1 MGEEN
6 EGAGTGKTEGAIRQ
20 GFSPEDIS
28 RPDLPL
34 ASLLEKTTGALLRYR
49 PTGFV
54 ALKYLFSHFYLDAK
68 ETLLHMVLKEEEQR
82 TAFNWLPVF
91 FGFGC
96 FIYFKAYGEPVLT
109 VLVMTAILFSG
120 FAWRRE
126 FHGRGFYILMA
137 LAMVFSGM
145 AAGKIRTISVATPII
160 ERQITTKISGLVLS
174 VSKNTRG
181 APRYLIRP
189 IEAEEI
195 ETKNLPQKIR
205 LSAASK
211 HEPVLAGQ
219 VISGLARIYP
229 FSGPAY
235 PGGYDFSFYAWFKG
249 IGGTGFFMG
258 KPKLAETSVDL
269 TIGDQISIEINR
281 VRSSIEKRLLRAM
294 PGEAGDIAVALI
306 TGNRSGLDKKTQ
318 ESLRKS
324 GLAHILAIS
333 GLHMAL
339 VTLTIV
345 WLVRAIL
352 ALFPFLVLRYPVH
365 KWAAFTGFVAASSY
379 LTISGA
385 GIATQRAWIMI
396 SVMLLST
403 LMDRRAI
410 TMRSVAIAALIILI
424 MAPDSLLSPG
434 FQMSFAAVAALVA
447 SYEALRKWRERR
459 PKTYTSGS
467 RTVSLIRS
475 LGSYIAGLGFSS
487 LIAGGAT
494 ALFAAYH
501 FHQVAPMGLFANLG
515 ALPIVSLAVMPLA
528 LFSVLLMPY
537 GLESLVL
544 TPLATAINWVVGV
557 SDWINS
563 FGAPGVTGIL
573 PSGFLVLGIASLL
586 LMALLKTKLRLF
598 GLVFL
603 IPLPFLTDVPQ
614 PPDIIVAETGRAI
627 AVKNDEGGL
636 ELLYPR
642 RNKFITDIWKKAWPV
657 FVDRKKIPKNPECN
671 KGQCIKVLENG
682 AKLYVVYK
690 PALLEPACEQAD
702 ILIAP
707 RLWWVNC
714 RERTPVLIL
723 KRHDFEQYGTHAIY
737 FSDDSKFSL
746 AGENYRIERALP
758 NTSRPWNRRVPKK
771 L

>member
-1 MGEEN
+1 MDEEN
-6 EGAGTGKTEGAIRQ
+6 EDAGTEKSEGVVRQ
-20 GFSPEDIS
+20 SFLPEEFLHPESSEPAPI
-28 RPDLPL
+28 
-34 ASLLEKTTGALLRYR
+34 EKAFYALLRQR
-49 PTGFV
+49 PKRLA
-54 ALKYLFSHFYLDAK
+54 ALKFRISQTYLD
-68 ETLLHMVLKEEEQR
+68 TTQSLYNMVLREGDQR
-82 TAFNWLPVF
+82 TPFNWLPVF
-91 FGFGC
+91 FGIGC
-96 FIYFKAYGEPVLT
+96 FIYFKAYTEPMLFALVLT
-109 VLVMTAILFSG
+109 AAIFSVL
-120 FAWRRE
+120 AWRRV
-126 FHGRGFYILMA
+126 FHGRGFFVLVA
-137 LAMVFSGM
+137 FAMVFSGM
-145 AAGKIRTISVATPII
+145 AAGKFRTLSVATPLI
-160 ERQITTKISGLVLS
+160 ERQITTKISGLVLA

-189 IEAEEI
+189 IDAEEI
-195 ETKNLPQKIR
+195 ETKNLPGKIR

-211 HEPVLAGQ
+211 HTPVLPGQ

-235 PGGYDFSFYAWFKG
+235 PGGYDFSFYAWFRG

-258 KPKLAETSVDL
+258 KPKLTEISVDL
-269 TIGDQISIEINR
+269 SVGDKILLGINQMRGTIEA
-281 VRSSIEKRLLRAM
+281 RLHRAM

-306 TGNRSGLDKKTQ
+306 TGNRSGLDKATQ

-365 KWAAFTGFVAASSY
+365 KWAAFMGFVAASSY

-424 MAPDSLLSPG
+424 VAPDSLLSPG
-434 FQMSFAAVAALVA
+434 FQMSFAAVTALVA
-447 SYEALRKWRERR
+447 SYEALRKWREGRS
-459 PKTYTSGS
+459 KNYTSNSKTMSLVGS
-467 RTVSLIRS
+467 LW
-475 LGSYIAGLGFSS
+475 SYVAGMGFSS
-487 LIAGGAT
+487 IIAGSAT

-528 LFSVLLMPY
+528 LFSILLMPY

-544 TPLATAINWVVGV
+544 VPLSTAIYWVVDV

-563 FGAPGVTGIL
+563 FGAPGVTGVL
-573 PSGFLVLGIASLL
+573 PVGFLALGIAALL
-586 LMALLKTKLRLF
+586 VMTLLKTRLRLF
-598 GLVFL
+598 GLVL
-603 IPLPFLTDVPQ
+603 LMPIPFLSDAPQ
-614 PPDIIVAETGRAI
+614 PPDVIVAETGRAI
-627 AVKNDEGGL
+627 AVKNGEGGL

-657 FVDRKKIPKNPECN
+657 FVDNKKASKNPECN
-671 KGQCIKVLENG
+671 KDQCIKLLDNG

-690 PALLEPACEQAD
+690 PALLKPACENAD

-714 RERTPVLIL
+714 RTRTPGLIL
-723 KRHDFEQYGTHAIY
+723 KRHDFEQYGTHTIY
-737 FSDDSKFSL
+737 FVKDEAASKQ
-746 AGENYRIERALP
+746 YRIERALP
-758 NTSRPWNRRVPKK
+758 DMSRPWNRRVPEK

>member
-6 EGAGTGKTEGAIRQ
+6 EDAGTGEEGAARQ
-20 GFSPEDIS
+20 AFLPREQLHSK
-28 RPDLPL
+28 LPL
-34 ASLLEKTTGALLRYR
+34 PSLLENSAGRLLLQQPKRLAAY
-49 PTGFV
+49 
-54 ALKYLFSHFYLDAK
+54 KYWISHFYLNMV
-68 ETLLHMVLKEEEQR
+68 ESLHNLVLREGDQR
-82 TAFNWLPVF
+82 TPFNLLPVF
-91 FGFGC
+91 FAIGC
-96 FIYFKAYGEPVLT
+96 FSYFKAYSEPMLWSLIASAV
-109 VLVMTAILFSG
+109 LFSV
-120 FAWRRE
+120 FAWRRV
-126 FHGRGFYILMA
+126 FHGRGFYILMILA
-137 LAMVFSGM
+137 LVFSGM
-145 AAGKIRTISVATPII
+145 AAGKIRTDLVATPII
-160 ERQITTKISGLVLS
+160 ERQTTTKLSGVVLS
-174 VSKNTRG
+174 VTKNARG

-195 ETKNLPQKIR
+195 ENINLPRKIR

-211 HEPVLAGQ
+211 HEPIFPGQ

-258 KPKLAETSVDL
+258 KPKLADTDIELNFS
-269 TIGDQISIEINR
+269 DQVSIRINR
-281 VRSSIEKRLLRAM
+281 VRSAIETRLHRAL
-294 PGEAGDIAVALI
+294 PGEEGDIAIALI
-306 TGNRSGLDKKTQ
+306 TGNRSGLDKETQ

-352 ALFPFLVLRYPVH
+352 ALFPTLVLRYPVH
-365 KWAAFTGFVAASSY
+365 KWAAFAGFVAASSY

-424 MAPDSLLSPG
+424 IAPESLLSPG

-459 PKTYTSGS
+459 PKEYTASSKTMSLVGS
-467 RTVSLIRS
+467 FSRYV
-475 LGSYIAGLGFSS
+475 AGLGFSS

-501 FHQVAPMGLFANLG
+501 FHQVAPLGLFANLG

-528 LFSVLLMPY
+528 LFSILLMPY
-537 GLESLVL
+537 GLEGLVL
-544 TPLATAINWVVGV
+544 TPLGIAINWVINV

-573 PSGFLVLGIASLL
+573 PVGFLALGITSLL
-586 LMALLKTKLRLF
+586 TMTLLKTRLRLF

-603 IPLPFLTDVPQ
+603 VPLPFLSNA
-614 PPDIIVAETGRAI
+614 PPAPNIIVAETGRAI

-642 RNKFITDIWKKAWPV
+642 RNKFITDIWKKTWPV
-657 FVDRKKIPKNPECN
+657 FVDSNKVTKNPDCN
-671 KGQCIKVLENG
+671 KDQCIKILNNG

-690 PALLEPACEQAD
+690 PALLKPACENAD

-707 RLWWVNC
+707 QLWWVNC
-714 RERTPVLIL
+714 RTKTPALIL
-723 KRHDFEQYGTHAIY
+723 KRHDFEQFGTHAIY
-737 FSDDSKFSL
+737 FAKDKTASKQ
-746 AGENYRIERALP
+746 YRIERALP
-758 NTSRPWNRRVPKK
+758 DMSRPWNRRVQEKP
-771 L
+771 

>member
-6 EGAGTGKTEGAIRQ
+6 EGAGTEKSEGAIRQ
-20 GFSPEDIS
+20 SILLDEKLRS
-28 RPDLPL
+28 DLP
-34 ASLLEKTTGALLRYR
+34 SPTLLEKTANALLRQR
-49 PTGFV
+49 PKRLV
-54 ALKYLFSHFYLDAK
+54 ALKFRISQYYLDAM
-68 ETLLHMVLKEEEQR
+68 ENLHNMVLKEGDQR
-82 TAFNWLPVF
+82 TPFNWLPVF
-91 FGFGC
+91 FGIGC
-96 FIYFKAYGEPVLT
+96 FIYFKAYSEPMFLAVA
-109 VLVMTAILFSG
+109 VSAVLFSLL
-120 FAWRRE
+120 AWRQV
-126 FHGRGFYILMA
+126 FHGRGFFILMA

-145 AAGKIRTISVATPII
+145 VAGKIRTLSVATPII

-174 VSKNTRG
+174 VSQNTRG

-195 ETKNLPQKIR
+195 ETKNLPRIIR

-211 HEPVLAGQ
+211 HEPVLPGQ
-219 VISGLARIYP
+219 VIYGLARIYP

-235 PGGYDFSFYAWFKG
+235 PGGYDFSFYAWFRG

-258 KPKLAETSVDL
+258 KPKLIEAAVDL
-269 TIGDQISIEINR
+269 SFGDKVSLAINR
-281 VRSSIEKRLLRAM
+281 VRSIIEVRLHRAM

-339 VTLTIV
+339 VTLTII

-365 KWAAFTGFVAASSY
+365 KWAAFAGFVAASSY

-385 GIATQRAWIMI
+385 SIATQRAWIMI

-410 TMRSVAIAALIILI
+410 TMRSVAIAALIILV

-434 FQMSFAAVAALVA
+434 FQMSFAAVTALVA
-447 SYEALRKWRERR
+447 SYEALRKWSERR
-459 PKTYTSGS
+459 SRNFTSNSKTG
-467 RTVSLIRS
+467 SLIGS
-475 LGSYIAGLGFSS
+475 LWRYVAGMGFSS

-501 FHQVAPMGLFANLG
+501 FHQVAPMGIFANLG

-528 LFSVLLMPY
+528 LFSILLMPY

-544 TPLATAINWVVGV
+544 TPLAIAINWVVDV

-563 FGAPGVTGIL
+563 FEAPGVTGML
-573 PSGFLVLGIASLL
+573 PVGFLTLGILSLL
-586 LMALLKTKLRLF
+586 MMTLLKTKLRLIGVLF
-598 GLVFL
+598 LLL
-603 IPLPFLTDVPQ
+603 IPFLSYAQ
-614 PPDIIVAETGRAI
+614 PSPDIIVAETGRAI
-627 AVKNDEGGL
+627 AVKNGEGGL

-642 RNKFITDIWKKAWPV
+642 RNKFITDIWKKTWPV
-657 FVDRKKIPKNPECN
+657 FVNHKKTPKNPECN
-671 KGQCIKVLENG
+671 KDQCIKILDNG

-690 PALLEPACEQAD
+690 PALLKPACESAD

-714 RERTPVLIL
+714 RERMPGLIL
-723 KRHDFEQYGTHAIY
+723 KRHDFEQYGSHTIY
-737 FSDDSKFSL
+737 FVKDKSAS
-746 AGENYRIERALP
+746 AQYRIERALP
-758 NTSRPWNRRVPKK
+758 DISRPWNRRVPEK

>member
-1 MGEEN
+1 MGEETEN
-6 EGAGTGKTEGAIRQ
+6 AGTGKSEGVTRQ
-20 GFSPEDIS
+20 DTLPDDRLRPVFPE
-28 RPDLPL
+28 PLPIK
-34 ASLLEKTTGALLRYR
+34 KTFGALFGQHPKWFVTLNYR
-49 PTGFV
+49 V
-54 ALKYLFSHFYLDAK
+54 SQYYLNGAA
-68 ETLLHMVLKEEEQR
+68 TLHNMMLKEGDQR
-82 TAFNWLPVF
+82 TLFNWLPVF
-91 FGFGC
+91 FGTGV
-96 FIYFKAYGEPVLT
+96 FIYFKAFTEPMLLALVMSAAFFL
-109 VLVMTAILFSG
+109 VLV
-120 FAWRRE
+120 WRQKL
-126 FHGRGFYILMA
+126 HGRSFFILMA
-137 LAMVFSGM
+137 LAMMFCGM
-145 AAGKIRTISVATPII
+145 AMSKIRVLSVSAPII

-174 VSKNTRG
+174 VSKNSRG

-195 ETKNLPQKIR
+195 ETINLPRKIR

-211 HEPVLAGQ
+211 HGPVLPGQ

-235 PGGYDFSFYAWFKG
+235 PGGYDFSFYAWFKE

-258 KPKLAETSVDL
+258 KPKLMDISVNL
-269 TIGDQISIEINR
+269 TFSDEISLEINQ
-281 VRSSIEKRLLRAM
+281 VRSSIEKRLHRAM

-318 ESLRKS
+318 DSLRKS

-345 WLVRAIL
+345 WLVRAVL
-352 ALFPFLVLRYPVH
+352 ALIPFLVLRYPAH
-365 KWAAFTGFVAASSY
+365 KWAAFAGFVAASSY

-385 GIATQRAWIMI
+385 SIATQRAWIMI

-410 TMRSVAIAALIILI
+410 TMRSVAIAALLILAL
-424 MAPDSLLSPG
+424 APDSLLSPG
-434 FQMSFAAVAALVA
+434 FQMSFAAVSALVA

-459 PKTYTSGS
+459 PKNYTANS
-467 RTVSLIRS
+467 RTISLVGS
-475 LGSYIAGLGFSS
+475 LGSYVAGLGFSS

-528 LFSVLLMPY
+528 LFSILLMPY
-537 GLESLVL
+537 GLEGLVL
-544 TPLATAINWVVGV
+544 TPLATAIYWVVDV

-563 FGAPGVTGIL
+563 FGVPGVTGML
-573 PSGFLVLGIASLL
+573 PTGFLALGIASLL
-586 LMALLKTKLRLF
+586 MLTLLKTQLRLF
-598 GLVFL
+598 GLVSL
-603 IPLPFLTDVPQ
+603 MAIPFLSGSPR

-627 AVKNDEGGL
+627 AVMNGEGSL

-657 FVDRKKIPKNPECN
+657 FVDSKKASKNPECN
-671 KGQCIKVLENG
+671 KDQCIKLLKNG

-690 PALLEPACEQAD
+690 PAMLKPACENAD

-714 RERTPVLIL
+714 RSRTPGLIL
-723 KRHDFEQYGTHAIY
+723 KRHDFEQFGTHTIHFTDGDAN
-737 FSDDSKFSL
+737 SKQ
-746 AGENYRIERALP
+746 YRIKRALP
-758 NTSRPWNRRVPKK
+758 DMSRPWNRWVPEK

>member
-6 EGAGTGKTEGAIRQ
+6 EEAGTGKTEGSIRQ
-20 GFSPEDIS
+20 GILRDEYLRPE
-28 RPDLPL
+28 LP
-34 ASLLEKTTGALLRYR
+34 ASAPTNEAANALLRQR
-49 PTGFV
+49 PKKFV
-54 ALKYLFSHFYLDAK
+54 ALKFRISQYYLDGIDN
-68 ETLLHMVLKEEEQR
+68 LHKMVLREGDQR
-82 TAFNWLPVF
+82 TPFNWLPAF
-91 FGFGC
+91 FGIGC
-96 FIYFKAYGEPVLT
+96 FIYFKAYAEPMLPA
-109 VLVMTAILFSG
+109 LGLTAILFSVL
-120 FAWRRE
+120 AWRRV
-126 FHGRGFYILMA
+126 FHGKGFFVLMA
-137 LAMVFSGM
+137 LATVFSGM
-145 AAGKIRTISVATPII
+145 VAGKFRVTSVATPII
-160 ERQITTKISGLVLS
+160 ERQITTKISGVVLA
-174 VSKNTRG
+174 VSQNTRG

-189 IEAEEI
+189 IEAEEV
-195 ETKNLPQKIR
+195 ETKNLPRKIR

-211 HEPVLAGQ
+211 HEPVLPGQ

-258 KPKLAETSVDL
+258 KPKLAKTPVDL
-269 TIGDQISIEINR
+269 TFGDEISLEVNR
-281 VRSSIEKRLLRAM
+281 VRGSIEERLHRAM

-365 KWAAFTGFVAASSY
+365 KWAAFAGFVAASSY

-424 MAPDSLLSPG
+424 LAPDSLLSPG
-434 FQMSFAAVAALVA
+434 FQMSFAAVASLVA
-447 SYEALRKWRERR
+447 SYEALRTWRERR
-459 PKTYTSGS
+459 SRNFTSSSKTM
-467 RTVSLIRS
+467 SLIGS

-515 ALPIVSLAVMPLA
+515 ALPIVSIAVMPLA
-528 LFSVLLMPY
+528 LFSILLMPY
-537 GLESLVL
+537 GLEGLVL
-544 TPLATAINWVVGV
+544 TPLATTINWVVGV

-573 PSGFLVLGIASLL
+573 PAGFLALGIVSLL
-586 LMALLKTKLRLF
+586 VMTLFKTRLRLF
-598 GLVFL
+598 GFASLMF
-603 IPLPFLTDVPQ
+603 IPFLSDVPQ
-614 PPDIIVAETGRAI
+614 PPDIIIAETGRAI
-627 AVKNDEGGL
+627 AVKNGEGSL

-657 FVDRKKIPKNPECN
+657 FVDSKKALKNPECN
-671 KGQCIKVLENG
+671 KDQCIKLLGNG

-690 PALLEPACEQAD
+690 PALLKSACEKAD

-714 RERTPVLIL
+714 RTKTPDLIL
-723 KRHDFEQYGTHAIY
+723 KRHDFEQYGSHTIY
-737 FSDDSKFSL
+737 FVKEKADSKQ
-746 AGENYRIERALP
+746 YRIERALP
-758 NTSRPWNRRVPKK
+758 DMSRPWNRRVSEK